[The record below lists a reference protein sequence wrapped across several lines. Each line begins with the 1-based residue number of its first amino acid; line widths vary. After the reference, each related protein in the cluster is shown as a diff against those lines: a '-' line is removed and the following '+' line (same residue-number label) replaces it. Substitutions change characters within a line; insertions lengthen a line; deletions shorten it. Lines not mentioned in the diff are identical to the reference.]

1 MALPKL
7 NNINLG
13 SRLDPP
19 KSMPASNGSPIRAGF
34 LSVGE
39 SFSKDGKEHVVP
51 EGYKYNIA
59 AKRIVKETLT
69 GALPFA
75 SFSKAFGINVDF
87 EKYKVDLYKRVDNL
101 IKTFSAIKFNTTS
114 EIAPLVAANDNIG
127 EPEQVKDESSLLPMI
142 AGMLTGIAERF
153 FIKPLLDAFARLI
166 NWAKRLWTNLKKKFK
181 NFRRTM
187 KKLRIKAIRLFRW
200 GKKMFFLAKD
210 WVKNKLPEG
219 LKKLGITIKEFVIDK
234 AKQIGEKIL
243 SLVDG
248 VKKYMMKL
256 FEKSIAFA
264 LKVAAKVTG
273 VAAAAAKAA
282 AGTTVAAVETVAD
295 TKVGKIVGKIASKLP
310 VGVMKLISALK
321 VVAAKAPIIG
331 TLLTPVFEALE
342 ANDKLD
348 ALSKDKDEGKITEKE
363 YKQESTEIVT
373 QAVLNTIGTTLG
385 GAAGAAILGT
395 LGSVVPVFGTAI
407 GAIAGGAI
415 GGFLGK
421 ELAELIGPFIA
432 PQIASAI
439 NDTGAD
445 DAVRNIVKF
454 FGEDVLKFFENFF
467 SSMNFKKYNPTPE
480 EQKALAKFQQG
491 RFPNDK
497 VRGAAAL
504 LANQQKPDYMQGGP
518 DSGAPSSPSAG
529 APSSPSAAPGASAA
543 PAAPA
548 APAGTPTSNESSSS
562 PQASPPET
570 QSPPE
575 EDFGESQMGG
585 GFVVIDNTNKT
596 TVVNTNVGGS
606 QQSSQTTPYN
616 PAYAAA

>member
-7 NNINLG
+7 NNIINLG

-19 KSMPASNGSPIRAGF
+19 KSVPASNGSPIRAGF

-153 FIKPLLDAFARLI
+153 FIKPLLDAFSRLI

-243 SLVDG
+243 SLIDG

-264 LKVAAKVTG
+264 LKVAKSVG
-273 VAAAAAKAA
+273 GGLAA
-282 AGTTVAAVETVAD
+282 AGTAIGQAGKTAAGTP
-295 TKVGKIVGKIASKLP
+295 VGKLAGKIASKLP
-310 VGVMKLISALK
+310 AGVMKLISGLK
-321 VVAAKAPIIG
+321 FAARTLPIIG
-331 TLLTPVFEALE
+331 VLLTPIFEALD
-342 ANDKLD
+342 ANDQLD

-363 YKQESTEIVT
+363 YNQKSTEIVT

-385 GAAGAAILGT
+385 TAAGAAILGT

-407 GAIAGGAI
+407 GAIAGGVI
-415 GGFLGK
+415 GGFLGQG
-421 ELAELIGPFIA
+421 LAKLIGHFIR
-432 PQIASAI
+432 PEIASAI
-439 NDTGAD
+439 NDTDAD
-445 DAVRNIVKF
+445 DAVRNIVGF
-454 FGEDVLKFFENFF
+454 FGKDVPKFFEDFF
-467 SSMNFKKYNPTPE
+467 SPVNFKKYNPTPE
-480 EQKALAKFQQG
+480 EQKALAKFQ
-491 RFPNDK
+491 REKVPNTK
-497 VRGAAAL
+497 VAGAANF
-504 LANQQKPDYMQGGP
+504 LANQQKPDYMQEGP
-518 DSGAPSSPSAG
+518 DSTSAG
-529 APSSPSAAPGASAA
+529 TPAPAGTPT

-585 GFVVIDNTNKT
+585 GFVIIDNTNKT
-596 TVVNTNVGGS
+596 TIVNTNVGGS

>member
-19 KSMPASNGSPIRAGF
+19 KSVPASNGSPIRAGF
-34 LSVGE
+34 LSAGE

-87 EKYKVDLYKRVDNL
+87 EKYKIDLYKRVDNL

-153 FIKPLLDAFARLI
+153 FIKPLLDAFVRLI

-243 SLVDG
+243 SLIDG

-256 FEKSIAFA
+256 FEKSIVFA
-264 LKVAAKVTG
+264 QKVAKIVG
-273 VAAAAAKAA
+273 GGLAAASTAIGQAGKTA
-282 AGTTVAAVETVAD
+282 AGTP
-295 TKVGKIVGKIASKLP
+295 VGKLAGKIASKLP
-310 VGVMKLISALK
+310 AGVMKLISGLK
-321 VVAAKAPIIG
+321 FAARTLPIIG
-331 TLLTPVFEALE
+331 VLLTPIFEALD
-342 ANDKLD
+342 ANDQLD

-363 YKQESTEIVT
+363 YNQKSTEIVT

-385 GAAGAAILGT
+385 STAGAVILGT
-395 LGSVVPVFGTAI
+395 LGSVVPLFGTAI
-407 GAIAGGAI
+407 GAIAGGVI
-415 GGFLGK
+415 GGFLGQG
-421 ELAELIGPFIA
+421 LAKLIGPFIA

-439 NDTGAD
+439 NDTAAD
-445 DAVRNIVKF
+445 DAVRNIVGF
-454 FGEDVLKFFENFF
+454 FGEDVPKFFEDFF
-467 SSMNFKKYNPTPE
+467 SPVNFKKYNPTPE
-480 EQKALAKFQQG
+480 EQKALAKFQQE
-491 RFPNDK
+491 RFPSAK
-497 VRGAAAL
+497 VARAGAY
-504 LANQQKPDYMQGGP
+504 LANQQKPDYMQGGS
-518 DSGAPSSPSAG
+518 DSTPAGTSPSS
-529 APSSPSAAPGASAA
+529 SSNAAPGASAA
-543 PAAPA
+543 PASD
-548 APAGTPTSNESSSS
+548 AGTPTSNESSSS

-585 GFVVIDNTNKT
+585 GFVIIDNTNKT
-596 TVVNTNVGGS
+596 TIVNTNVGGS

>member
-7 NNINLG
+7 NNIINLG

-19 KSMPASNGSPIRAGF
+19 KSVPASNGSPIRAGF
-34 LSVGE
+34 LSAGE

-153 FIKPLLDAFARLI
+153 FIKPLLDAFSRLI
-166 NWAKRLWTNLKKKFK
+166 NWAKRLWANLKKKFK

-187 KKLRIKAIRLFRW
+187 KKLRLKAIRLFRW

-243 SLVDG
+243 SLIDG
-248 VKKYMMKL
+248 VKKYMIKL

-264 LKVAAKVTG
+264 LKVAKSVG
-273 VAAAAAKAA
+273 GGLAAASTAIGQAGKTA
-282 AGTTVAAVETVAD
+282 AGTP
-295 TKVGKIVGKIASKLP
+295 VGKLAGKIASKLP
-310 VGVMKLISALK
+310 AGVMKLISGLK
-321 VVAAKAPIIG
+321 FAARRLPIIG
-331 TLLTPVFEALE
+331 TLLTPVFEALD
-342 ANDKLD
+342 ANDQLD

-363 YKQESTEIVT
+363 YNQKSTEIVT

-385 GAAGAAILGT
+385 TAAGAAILGT
-395 LGSVVPVFGTAI
+395 LGSVVPVFGTVI

-415 GGFLGK
+415 GGFLGQG
-421 ELAELIGPFIA
+421 LAKLIGPFIA

-439 NDTGAD
+439 NDTDAD
-445 DAVRNIVKF
+445 DAVRNIVGF
-454 FGEDVLKFFENFF
+454 FGKDVPKFFEDFF
-467 SSMNFKKYNPTPE
+467 SPVNFKKYNPTPE
-480 EQKALAKFQQG
+480 EQKALVKFQQE
-491 RFPNDK
+491 RVPNAK
-497 VRGAAAL
+497 VAGGAKFI
-504 LANQQKPDYMQGGP
+504 ANQQKPDYMQGGP
-518 DSGAPSSPSAG
+518 DSTSAG
-529 APSSPSAAPGASAA
+529 TPAPAGTPT

-585 GFVVIDNTNKT
+585 GFVIIDNTNKT
-596 TVVNTNVGGS
+596 TIVNTNVGGS

>member
-7 NNINLG
+7 NNIINLG

-19 KSMPASNGSPIRAGF
+19 KSVPASNGSPIRAGF
-34 LSVGE
+34 LSAGE

-114 EIAPLVAANDNIG
+114 EIAPVVAANDNIG

-153 FIKPLLDAFARLI
+153 FIKPLLDAFTRLI

-243 SLVDG
+243 SLIDG

-264 LKVAAKVTG
+264 LKVAKSVG
-273 VAAAAAKAA
+273 GGLAA
-282 AGTTVAAVETVAD
+282 AGTAIGQAGKTAAD
-295 TKVGKIVGKIASKLP
+295 TPVGKFVGKAASKLP
-310 VGVMKLISALK
+310 IGVMKLISGLK
-321 VVAAKAPIIG
+321 FAARGLPIIG
-331 TLLTPVFEALE
+331 VLLTPIFEALD
-342 ANDKLD
+342 ANDQLD

-363 YKQESTEIVT
+363 YNQKSTEIVT

-385 GAAGAAILGT
+385 TSAGAAILGV
-395 LGSVVPVFGTAI
+395 LGSVVPIFGTAI
-407 GAIAGGAI
+407 GAIAGGVI
-415 GGFLGK
+415 GGFLGQG
-421 ELAELIGPFIA
+421 LAKLIGPFIM

-439 NDTGAD
+439 NDTDAD

-454 FGEDVLKFFENFF
+454 FGEDVPKFFEDFF
-467 SSMNFKKYNPTPE
+467 SPVNFKKYKPTPE
-480 EQKALAKFQQG
+480 EQKALAKFQQERAPTG
-491 RFPNDK
+491 SRATAAERSKAPN
-497 VRGAAAL
+497 
-504 LANQQKPDYMQGGP
+504 YMEGGP
-518 DSGAPSSPSAG
+518 ATPTPAPAG
-529 APSSPSAAPGASAA
+529 TPT

-548 APAGTPTSNESSSS
+548 SDAGTPTSNESSSS

-585 GFVVIDNTNKT
+585 GFVIIDNTNKT
-596 TVVNTNVGGS
+596 TIVNTNVGGS